1 MCSAMWSV
9 QALAGVGGESQ
20 EVRSSQVGIAES
32 ETHEEFAQSD
42 LVGKCT
48 ARLGPDMES
57 SLALR
62 DDISVL
68 QVSDDCWISPPDS
81 GQSVTYSDSL
91 VTNSS
96 PENFLGLKVLENG
109 DSNVEVHH
117 TSGLGAVLD
126 LSVNPDVSDASL
138 DLSSPPVSSTTSTP
152 IRSQQSGLNSSSEKE
167 PSVFASD
174 SKLEHHNG
182 ADTSSGD
189 LHRLAHPKEFRT
201 TGADTAPRTQLFK
214 GAISSLC
221 I

>member
-109 DSNVEVHH
+109 DSNVEVH
-117 TSGLGAVLD
+117 
-126 LSVNPDVSDASL
+126 
-138 DLSSPPVSSTTSTP
+138 PPVSSTTSTP